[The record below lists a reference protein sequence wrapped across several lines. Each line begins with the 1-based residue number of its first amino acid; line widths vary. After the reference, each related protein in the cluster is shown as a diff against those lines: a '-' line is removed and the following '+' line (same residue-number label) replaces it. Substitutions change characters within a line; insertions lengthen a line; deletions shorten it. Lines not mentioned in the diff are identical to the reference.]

1 MQALWIRPYARWPPA
16 WLHHVYSVVPPGTI
30 VGSWPMLPLGATSG
44 SLVLQQQIS
53 VTTKEQADVPGLIY
67 YLLMSEDC
75 VELALPP
82 YRGIVRELALLLIF
96 YVVAWMR
103 ERDNLLPSYPLSF
116 TTRAD
121 GSPGLGVIRTR
132 KLSLPLTC
140 CSTREGRPCTSPG
153 QWDRTGPGWRIC
165 W

>member
-1 MQALWIRPYARWPPA
+1 M
-16 WLHHVYSVVPPGTI
+16 VK
-30 VGSWPMLPLGATSG
+30 SWPMLPLGATSG

-53 VTTKEQADVPGLIY
+53 VTTKVQADVPGLIY

-103 ERDNLLPSYPLSF
+103 ERHPPPFPCPSPF
-116 TTRAD
+116 MAGRRAA
-121 GSPGLGVIRTR
+121 SW
-132 KLSLPLTC
+132 
-140 CSTREGRPCTSPG
+140 E
-153 QWDRTGPGWRIC
+153 
-165 W
+165 